1 MIIGLFQKKSKL
13 GGWGWGLGDEEY
25 FLKKNHK
32 ANRNFHIFFQY
43 P

>member
-13 GGWGWGLGDEEY
+13 GWGLGDEEY

-32 ANRNFHIFFQY
+32 ANRNFHIFLQY